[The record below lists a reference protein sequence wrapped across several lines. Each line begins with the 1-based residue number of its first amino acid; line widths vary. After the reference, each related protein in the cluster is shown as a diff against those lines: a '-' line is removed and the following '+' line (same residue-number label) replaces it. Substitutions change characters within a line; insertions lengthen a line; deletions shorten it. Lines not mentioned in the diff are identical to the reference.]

1 MYSWGTNKEQ
11 IYPITEL
18 QLNRTIHS
26 GVTEIFRSLKF
37 MSKLSNS
44 PSPTVIFPAPQKFT
58 SAIGI
63 LQDILRNTHHWL
75 FRWVQLLASPVV
87 RSRRRRPTIRIR
99 LRYTGPRPRTNRNG
113 RTASSW
119 PDRSGRPQDGGQPLR
134 SAPAK
139 RGRIG
144 IYTADLQKSK
154 SVNSEA
160 VQKSLWGFNI
170 QALLWSDWF
179 LESNTEPEKDT
190 TICKTH
196 FKAQLFPLLKTVCSA
211 NVVQL

>member
-11 IYPITEL
+11 IYPLTEL

-63 LQDILRNTHHWL
+63 FQDILPNTHHWL

-99 LRYTGPRPRTNRNG
+99 LRCTGLRPRTNRSG

-119 PDRSGRPQDGGQPLR
+119 PVRSGRPQDGGQPLR
-134 SAPAK
+134 SAQVK

-144 IYTADLQKSK
+144 IDTVDLQQKGWTPAVWKVRQFKVTLRSQYSSSAMVRLVLREQYGTQK
-154 SVNSEA
+154 RYNNLQNS
-160 VQKSLWGFNI
+160 F
-170 QALLWSDWF
+170 
-179 LESNTEPEKDT
+179 
-190 TICKTH
+190 
-196 FKAQLFPLLKTVCSA
+196 
-211 NVVQL
+211 